1 MPDHTRRTEGTPRR
15 PPEALRIHT
24 LRVSVSDIEL
34 AAIRDRARSRGLRT
48 GPYLRRAAVIGSAEV
63 DTLIVTLSRLLLEL
77 RGLAGNFN
85 QHSHRAN
92 LLVAEARGAG
102 RTIDLDALV
111 REQAGMAGLAASIET
126 TARAV
131 RTALVQIT
139 GKGQV

>member
-1 MPDHTRRTEGTPRR
+1 M
-15 PPEALRIHT
+15 
-24 LRVSVSDIEL
+24 
-34 AAIRDRARSRGLRT
+34 
-48 GPYLRRAAVIGSAEV
+48 
-63 DTLIVTLSRLLLEL
+63 
-77 RGLAGNFN
+77 
-85 QHSHRAN
+85 
-92 LLVAEARGAG
+92 AEARGAG